1 MSKSV
6 KKKKEKKS
14 KSPENNQSDLT
25 STRTPWISMK
35 TGLRT
40 ITVVSILMAG
50 FVAYQ
55 VIPGKGWVQ
64 GILYGLLFGAMIW
77 IVFLIMQIFFRLI
90 K

>member
-6 KKKKEKKS
+6 KKKKEKKP

-35 TGLRT
+35 TGLRA

-55 VIPGKGWVQ
+55 VIPSKGWVQ